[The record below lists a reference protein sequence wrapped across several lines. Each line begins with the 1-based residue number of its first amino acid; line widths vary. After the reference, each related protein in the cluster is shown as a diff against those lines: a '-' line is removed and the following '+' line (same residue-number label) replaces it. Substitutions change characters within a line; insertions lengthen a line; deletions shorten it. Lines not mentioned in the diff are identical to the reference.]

1 MHRFFVPPEWIEDG
15 AVVLSGGVSRQLS
28 HVLRA
33 RPGERITVLDDSG
46 FEYLVA
52 LTEVASDRTR
62 GEVVKR
68 SRSIAEPSV
77 RVTLFQGM
85 LKADRFELVL
95 QKGTELGASAF
106 VPTVCARSVARPGDG
121 SRRSSRLK
129 RWQRIVVEAAEQSGR
144 GRRPELR
151 EPVPFGEA
159 CNDVHGSALIPWE
172 GETRAGLKAA
182 LGRLRADGG
191 ALTSLGI
198 FIGPE
203 GGFTEQEVD
212 QAKAAGVVS
221 VSLGR
226 RILRAETAGVSVLA
240 AVMYELGE
248 LGG

>member
-1 MHRFFVPPEWIEDG
+1 
-15 AVVLSGGVSRQLS
+15 
-28 HVLRA
+28 
-33 RPGERITVLDDSG
+33 
-46 FEYLVA
+46 
-52 LTEVASDRTR
+52 
-62 GEVVKR
+62 
-68 SRSIAEPSV
+68 
-77 RVTLFQGM
+77 M